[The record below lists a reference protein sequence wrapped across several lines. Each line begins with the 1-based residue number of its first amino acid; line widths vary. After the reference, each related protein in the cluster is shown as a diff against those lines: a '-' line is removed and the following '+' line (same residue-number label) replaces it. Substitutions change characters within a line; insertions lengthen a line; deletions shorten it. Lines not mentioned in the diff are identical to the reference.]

1 MANAQVELQKTWVS
15 LGWAA
20 GIINTQQ
27 RDSILFQLNIKGI
40 SPPLGGEATAVE
52 YSGYADMKS
61 NGFVLGKA
69 SLKELEGVK
78 AELVAVVKLAIQLT
92 TQDFTVFDGLRTLKE
107 QQQHVKNGTS
117 QTMKSK
123 HLDGLAVDLVPW
135 VNGKA
140 VWDWD
145 KIYAIAF
152 AMDEAATKLGF
163 ANKIRWGGA
172 WDRVLS
178 DFGGSPAAYKKECEA
193 YAARH
198 PGKDFLDGP
207 HFEWVG

>member
-1 MANAQVELQKTWVS
+1 MMTKAKSQFIAIGVEMNILTPTEGNDINSMLSGTHMLVATKTVV
-15 LGWAA
+15 
-20 GIINTQQ
+20 NKEQ
-27 RDSILFQLNIKGI
+27 
-40 SPPLGGEATAVE
+40 ATE
-52 YSGYADMKS
+52 YSGLAQVKS

-78 AELVAVVKLAIQLT
+78 AELVAVVKLAIQMT
-92 TQDFTVFDGLRTLKE
+92 TQDFTVFDGIRTVKE
-107 QQQHVKNGTS
+107 QQQHVANGKS

-140 VWDWD
+140 VWDWT

-152 AMDEAATKLGF
+152 AMDQAATQLGC
-163 ANKIRWGGA
+163 ADKIRWGGA

-178 DFGGSPAAYKKECEA
+178 DFGNDLDDYRKECEA
-193 YAARH
+193 YAKRH
-198 PGKDFLDGP
+198 PGKDFLDGA